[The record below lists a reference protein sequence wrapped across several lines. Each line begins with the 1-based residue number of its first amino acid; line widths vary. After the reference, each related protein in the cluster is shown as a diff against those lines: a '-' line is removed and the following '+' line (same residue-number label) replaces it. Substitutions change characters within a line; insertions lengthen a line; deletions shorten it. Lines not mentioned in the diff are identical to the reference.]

1 MFWYAPSVERLREG
15 AVDVFNVKEHLER
28 ARELLEAGDEAAVR
42 YACLEM
48 RFAIEKIVY
57 RKLSK
62 LAEKIPPAIYRTW
75 QPNKAMKLLLNFEP
89 QADQNVKVAVS
100 SVAEDGS
107 PAGDWSDL
115 GEARAFKLQWLNK
128 YYNKLGGY
136 LHASPLYEK
145 KKPAHKVVCSLRE
158 ILEELDYVAASSM
171 VMSFTITGNFPCEKC
186 GTAIYFS
193 EEQIKAQAELECYNQ
208 ACPVRYKIIGFGDK
222 LKVERL
228 HCFDYRCTRCDAENS
243 LPGPLHHEVRHCT
256 SCGQTH
262 HFECFFKAAI
272 S

>member
-1 MFWYAPSVERLREG
+1 MFWHAPNVERLREG

-28 ARELLEAGDEAAVR
+28 ARALLEAGDEASVR

-62 LAEKIPPAIYRTW
+62 LTEKIPPAIYRTW

-128 YYNKLGGY
+128 YNNKLGGY
-136 LHASPLYEK
+136 SPWFALSILLVECHSPWASEMRSR
-145 KKPAHKVVCSLRE
+145 SLFQCGLSCFLIE
-158 ILEELDYVAASSM
+158 GAFIILAA
-171 VMSFTITGNFPCEKC
+171 
-186 GTAIYFS
+186 
-193 EEQIKAQAELECYNQ
+193 
-208 ACPVRYKIIGFGDK
+208 R
-222 LKVERL
+222 
-228 HCFDYRCTRCDAENS
+228 
-243 LPGPLHHEVRHCT
+243 
-256 SCGQTH
+256 
-262 HFECFFKAAI
+262 
-272 S
+272 